1 MRYLVLSK
9 LLFVAILGL
18 SCMGVAVS
26 GAGVGPENID
36 DGRYIASHT
45 NQNNYTWTLEF
56 TFQNRQIMTTKITVN
71 NLEESVGTIGD
82 LEFNSYSGQLSGW
95 LELQGISVASRKI
108 IGKFP
113 KIELWDGGEWGGAK
127 WHLFRS
133 GE

>member
-1 MRYLVLSK
+1 MRYASI
-9 LLFVAILGL
+9 LFVVIFCL

-26 GAGVGPENID
+26 GTDVGPAKID
-36 DGRYIASHT
+36 DGRYISSHK
-45 NQNNYTWTLEF
+45 NKYNYTWTLEIN
-56 TFQNRQIMTTKITVN
+56 FQNRQIISTKITVN

>member
-26 GAGVGPENID
+26 GTGVGPANID

-45 NQNNYTWTLEF
+45 NQNNYTWTLEI
-56 TFQNRQIMTTKITVN
+56 TFQNRQIMTTKITVD

-113 KIELWDGGEWGGAK
+113 KIELWDGGECGGAK
-127 WHLFRS
+127 WHLLRS

>member
-26 GAGVGPENID
+26 GTGVGPENID

-71 NLEESVGTIGD
+71 NLEESVWTIGD

-95 LELQGISVASRKI
+95 LELQGIFVASRKI

-113 KIELWDGGEWGGAK
+113 KIKLWDGGEWGGAK
-127 WHLFRS
+127 WHLLRS